1 MIKAI
6 VGANWGDE
14 GKGKVTDVFAQTSDI
29 VVRYQGGNNAGHTI
43 INEYGK
49 FALHLLPSGVF
60 NPHTINVIGPGVA
73 LNIHAFINEI
83 AMVTERYPHPIQ
95 VMVSD
100 RAQVVMPYHVLF
112 DKLEEQRMGS
122 ASFGSTKS
130 GIAPFY
136 SDKMAKLGF
145 QVQELF
151 YPETCREK
159 LIRVLPIKNAL
170 LTSLYHQPPLDIEDI
185 MHEIELMKVA
195 IAPYVQDTFT
205 FLNQAV
211 NEHKVILLE
220 GQLGALRDLDYGIYP
235 FSTSS
240 STLAAY
246 APLGSGLMCN
256 LDEVWAVTKAYSS
269 AVGAGPFVAKLFG
282 EEAHTLRMRG
292 GDAGE
297 FGATTG
303 RPRSVGWFD
312 AVATRYGCLVQKA
325 THVVLTNLDVLSYLD
340 NIPIITHYELED
352 KTITDQF
359 QATSLL
365 WKAKPVYRYVQGW
378 KEDISHIKHYED
390 LPPLAKAYVDTIE
403 ALIGVNI
410 ALVSHGPQRSHI
422 LQRR

>member
-14 GKGKVTDVFAQTSDI
+14 GKGKVTDVIAQTSDI

-60 NPHTINVIGPGVA
+60 NPNTINVIGPGVA
-73 LNIHAFINEI
+73 LNIHALIKEI
-83 AMVTERYPHPIQ
+83 TMVKARYPHPIQ
-95 VMVSD
+95 LIVSD
-100 RAQVVMPYHVLF
+100 RAQVVMPYHELF
-112 DKLEEQRMGS
+112 DQLEEQRMGS

-151 YPETCREK
+151 YPETCIAKIE
-159 LIRVLPIKNAL
+159 RVLPIKNAL
-170 LTSLYHQPPLDIEDI
+170 LTSLYHHEPLVATDLL
-185 MHEIELMKVA
+185 HEIELMKVA
-195 IAPYVQDTFT
+195 IAPYVQDTFS
-205 FLNQAV
+205 FLNQAMRE
-211 NEHKVILLE
+211 NKVILLE

-235 FSTSS
+235 YSTSS

-246 APLGSGLMCN
+246 APLGSGLMGN

-269 AVGAGPFVAKLFG
+269 AVGAGPFVAELFG

-297 FGATTG
+297 FGAKTG

-312 AVATRYGCLVQKA
+312 AVATRYGCMVQKA

-340 NIPIITHYELED
+340 QIPIITHYELED
-352 KTITDQF
+352 GSITPHF

-365 WKAKPVYRYVQGW
+365 WKAKPVYTIVQGW
-378 KEDISHIKHYED
+378 KEVITHIKHYDD
-390 LPPLAKAYVDTIE
+390 LPPLAKAYVDTLE
-403 ALIGVNI
+403 SLIGVRI
-410 ALVSHGPQRSHI
+410 AMVSHGPQRSHI
-422 LQRR
+422 LHRP